1 MTNNNA
7 NDDKEQKRT
16 DQAWT
21 RLQSKLANEPVNPV
35 WTEWGKNA
43 ERAKVQELVHV
54 NEKNDS
60 AAADSVAGPVSIME
74 KQNTS
79 IPNNEKGKRASRRVM
94 SRRRKW
100 ATAAAGVAV
109 FAAILS
115 TPAGNTA
122 MASILNQFRMQNVTV
137 VQEDDLNNIFNQVAE
152 NGNMNEAV
160 NKFGAFSNTSGT
172 ISGET
177 PLDKISDR
185 LGFNPPA
192 PVEEDVNTTVYV
204 SPSQKLTL
212 TLNVDEVNKLMKRMG
227 ADQLLP
233 DSVDGKAIT
242 LEVPESVHYNLSP
255 DKNHWSNLMQMNT
268 PVLTVDPS
276 IEVEEALKAVINFP
290 LLPGYLKTSLK
301 QSSVLSGEIPMP
313 LIAGDQSEQITVGT
327 TLVILDQYENGQG
340 PAYNATWVQNGQL
353 FQFSGGDVYTTKE
366 KFLAKLQELI
376 QS

>member
-1 MTNNNA
+1 MANHNS
-7 NDDKEQKRT
+7 NDDKEQKST
-16 DQAWT
+16 DQAWA
-21 RLQSKLANEPVNPV
+21 RLQSTLENEPINSI
-35 WTEWGKNA
+35 WAEWSKNA
-43 ERAKVQELVHV
+43 ERAHTEDLVNV
-54 NEKNDS
+54 RKENDS
-60 AAADSVAGPVSIME
+60 ASADRVAGPVLHVETQSAE
-74 KQNTS
+74 S
-79 IPNNEKGKRASRRVM
+79 PNNNKTAKRSRRVM

-137 VQEDDLNNIFNQVAE
+137 VQEDDLNNIFSQVAE

-160 NKFGAFSNTSGT
+160 NKFGAFSNASGT
-172 ISGET
+172 ISGDI
-177 PLDKISDR
+177 PFDKVSDR
-185 LGFNPPA
+185 IGINPPA
-192 PVEEDVNTTVYV
+192 SVQEDVNPTVYV

-290 LLPGYLKTSLK
+290 LLPEYLKSSLK
-301 QSSVLSGEIPMP
+301 QSSILSGEIPMP
-313 LIAGDQSEQITVGT
+313 LIAGDQSEQMTVGT
-327 TLVILDQYENGQG
+327 TVVILDQYEYGQEA
-340 PAYNATWVQNGQL
+340 AYNATWVQNGQL
-353 FQFSGGDVYTTKE
+353 FQFSGGDVYKDKV